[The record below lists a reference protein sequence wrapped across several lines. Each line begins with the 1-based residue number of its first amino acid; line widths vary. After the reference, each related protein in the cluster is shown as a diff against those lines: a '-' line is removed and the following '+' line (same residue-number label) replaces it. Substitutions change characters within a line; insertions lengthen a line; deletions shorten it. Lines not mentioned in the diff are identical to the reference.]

1 MRNKNVIVLGSVLI
15 IALLLFGVARL
26 TDTREAPV
34 PGPSAP
40 SLTADAETPA
50 PEAAAT
56 PAATAAPA
64 VTVTPAPTAALA
76 ATAVPTATPAPSVTA
91 VPTATA
97 APTATPAPTTTA
109 DATAAAPDPS
119 AEAVKAYLVVTVNNM
134 MYQPIPLTRETSY
147 TLTQKDIGA
156 VNVVHVTADSVF
168 MESSTCEG
176 HDCVKQGTVSLE
188 NRSQRV
194 LGNMII
200 CLPNK
205 VSLELYTPEE
215 AQDLLSANGADAP

>member
-1 MRNKNVIVLGSVLI
+1 MRNKNLLVVGSALALALI
-15 IALLLFGVARL
+15 LFGVSRL
-26 TDTREAPV
+26 TDTRETPV

-40 SLTADAETPA
+40 SLTANAETPA
-50 PEAAAT
+50 PVDAAT
-56 PAATAAPA
+56 PMVTAT
-64 VTVTPAPTAALA
+64 
-76 ATAVPTATPAPSVTA
+76 PTATASSTA
-91 VPTATA
+91 TTIPTATA
-97 APTATPAPTTTA
+97 AAGTTTA
-109 DATAAAPDPS
+109 PDSS
-119 AEAVKAYLVVTVNNM
+119 AEQAKAYLVVTVNNM
-134 MYQPIPLTRETSY
+134 MYQPIPLIRETSY

-156 VNVVHVTADSVF
+156 VNVVHVTADSVW

-188 NRSQRV
+188 NRGQRV

-215 AQDLLSANGADAP
+215 AQDLLSTSGADAP

>member
-1 MRNKNVIVLGSVLI
+1 MRSKNLIVLGSALI
-15 IALLLFGVARL
+15 LALLLFGVAWL
-26 TDTREAPV
+26 TDTRKAPV

-40 SLTADAETPA
+40 SLTADAWTPA
-50 PEAAAT
+50 PAAT
-56 PAATAAPA
+56 PAATA
-64 VTVTPAPTAALA
+64 VPTAATAPTPTA
-76 ATAVPTATPAPSVTA
+76 APTTMAVPTA
-91 VPTATA
+91 
-97 APTATPAPTTTA
+97 TA
-109 DATAAAPDPS
+109 DATAAASDPS
-119 AEAVKAYLVVTVNNM
+119 EPADAYLVVTVNNM

-147 TLTQKDIGA
+147 TLTRKDIGA
-156 VNVVHVTADSVF
+156 VNVVHVTPDSVF

-215 AQDLLSANGADAP
+215 AQDLLSANGTEAP

>member
-50 PEAAAT
+50 PEAAAP
-56 PAATAAPA
+56 PAATAAPP
-64 VTVTPAPTAALA
+64 VTATPAPTAALA
-76 ATAVPTATPAPSVTA
+76 ATAVPTATPAP
-91 VPTATA
+91 TATA
-97 APTATPAPTTTA
+97 
-109 DATAAAPDPS
+109 DARAAAPDPS

>member
-1 MRNKNVIVLGSVLI
+1 MRNRNLIVLGSALI
-15 IALLLFGVARL
+15 LAMLLFGVAWL
-26 TDTREAPV
+26 TDTRKAPV

-40 SLTADAETPA
+40 SLTADAGTPA
-50 PEAAAT
+50 PAAT
-56 PAATAAPA
+56 PAATA
-64 VTVTPAPTAALA
+64 
-76 ATAVPTATPAPSVTA
+76 VPTA
-91 VPTATA
+91 
-97 APTATPAPTTTA
+97 
-109 DATAAAPDPS
+109 ATAAAPDPS
-119 AEAVKAYLVVTVNNM
+119 EPADAYLVVTVNNM

-156 VNVVHVTADSVF
+156 VNVVHVTPDSVF

-215 AQDLLSANGADAP
+215 AQDLLSANGTEAP